1 MLQDA
6 KKDEFGKRS
15 YKLLVNIHEVC

>member
-15 YKLLVNIHEVC
+15 YKLLVNIHEVG